1 VNNLISLDHGQRETR
16 DAMPLDLVGALL
28 LLVLASP
35 LLAVI
40 AVALRL
46 EDYGPILYRSPRV
59 GRGGQ
64 PFSLL
69 RFRTMLDTPE
79 PRGVEQR
86 LTPVGRLIRNISLDD
101 LPNLI
106 NVLRGEMSL
115 VGPRPMEPEHVDLS
129 DPAWQ
134 RILSVRPGM
143 VSFAILQ
150 LARRYNA
157 SDAAAKNALE
167 LRYVQQRSLGYDL
180 ALFRRALRA
189 LVASRGNIKARGAPA
204 ADRDGA
210 G

>member
-1 VNNLISLDHGQRETR
+1 MLRRSI
-16 DAMPLDLVGALL
+16 DLVGALL
-28 LLVLASP
+28 LLILASP

-46 EDYGPILYRSPRV
+46 EGYGPVLYRSPRV
-59 GRGGQ
+59 GRGGR

-69 RFRTMLDTPE
+69 RFRTMLDTAE
-79 PRGVEQR
+79 PRSVEQR

-101 LPNLI
+101 LPNLV

-115 VGPRPMEPEHVDLS
+115 VGPRPMEPERVDLS

-134 RILSVRPGM
+134 RILSVRPGL

-157 SDAAAKNALE
+157 SDTAAKNALE
-167 LRYVQQRSLGYDL
+167 LRYVQQRSLSGDL

-189 LVASRGNIKARGAPA
+189 LVASRGNIKARGVPAP
-204 ADRDGA
+204 DRDGA

>member
-1 VNNLISLDHGQRETR
+1 MLKRSI
-16 DAMPLDLVGALL
+16 DLVGALL
-28 LLVLASP
+28 LLILASP

-46 EDYGPILYRSPRV
+46 EGYGPVLYRSPRV
-59 GRGGQ
+59 GRAGK

-69 RFRTMLDTPE
+69 RFRTMLDTPA
-79 PRGVEQR
+79 PRSAEQR

-101 LPNLI
+101 LPNLV

-115 VGPRPMEPEHVDLS
+115 VGPRPMEPERVDLAA
-129 DPAWQ
+129 PAWQ
-134 RILSVRPGM
+134 RILSVRPGL

-157 SDAAAKNALE
+157 SDAAIKNALE

-189 LVASRGNIKARGAPA
+189 LVASHGNIKARGAPA
-204 ADRDGA
+204 ADPDSVD
-210 G
+210 